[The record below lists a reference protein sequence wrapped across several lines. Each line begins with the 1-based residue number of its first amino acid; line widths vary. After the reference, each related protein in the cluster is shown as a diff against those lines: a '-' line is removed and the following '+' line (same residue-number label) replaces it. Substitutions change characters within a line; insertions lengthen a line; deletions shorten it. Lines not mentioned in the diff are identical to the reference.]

1 MMARRYISKHILED
15 QQQFL
20 KLIDEFEMDI
30 FNLKDIESFIE
41 YEFSNLNEIMENLV
55 EKKFLSRIERGK
67 YCRTNFRDEKV
78 IGCHLVADGV
88 LAYWSALNFHGFTE
102 QFPNIVFIQTTKVK
116 GDMIVF
122 GVPYQFVKIIPKK
135 RGGIQKEGLEITF
148 LLSQM

>member
-1 MMARRYISKHILED
+1 MMARRYISKHILEE

-116 GDMIVF
+116 GDIIVF
-122 GVPYQFVKIIPKK
+122 VFPYNF
-135 RGGIQKEGLEITF
+135 
-148 LLSQM
+148 